1 MDIKKSIKETVEQYV
16 DNMQEEYLYH
26 ATPSCYLSS
35 IKKFGLGGKYLG
47 EGPLSYNHT
56 RLREIE
62 LISIINV
69 DNDIEVACNI
79 SKEFQKFNVY
89 ADYFDI
95 IKWCNTHPHLVV
107 SGHRSG
113 TLKGIKFSQYFF
125 GFTKDTISISK
136 IQEVFKVNG

>member
-1 MDIKKSIKETVEQYV
+1 MSQGSTVHLLNGV
-16 DNMQEEYLYH
+16 DGNSLTQGIYAHNKML
-26 ATPSCYLSS
+26 
-35 IKKFGLGGKYLG
+35 KFGLGGKYLG

-89 ADYFDI
+89 A
-95 IKWCNTHPHLVV
+95 K
-107 SGHRSG
+107 
-113 TLKGIKFSQYFF
+113 
-125 GFTKDTISISK
+125 
-136 IQEVFKVNG
+136 

>member
-1 MDIKKSIKETVEQYV
+1 MSQGSTVHLLNGV
-16 DNMQEEYLYH
+16 DGNSLTQGIYAHNKML
-26 ATPSCYLSS
+26 
-35 IKKFGLGGKYLG
+35 KFGLGGKYLG

>member
-1 MDIKKSIKETVEQYV
+1 MSQGSTVHLLNGV
-16 DNMQEEYLYH
+16 DGNSLTQGIYAHNKML
-26 ATPSCYLSS
+26 
-35 IKKFGLGGKYLG
+35 KFGLGGKYLG

-125 GFTKDTISISK
+125 GFTKDTISMSK

>member
-1 MDIKKSIKETVEQYV
+1 MSQGSTVHLLNGV
-16 DNMQEEYLYH
+16 DGNSLTQGIYAHNKML
-26 ATPSCYLSS
+26 
-35 IKKFGLGGKYLG
+35 KFGLGGKYLG
-47 EGPLSYNHT
+47 DGPLSYNHT

>member
-1 MDIKKSIKETVEQYV
+1 MAIGSTVHLLNGV
-16 DNMQEEYLYH
+16 DGNSLTQGIYAYNKML
-26 ATPSCYLSS
+26 
-35 IKKFGLGGKYLG
+35 KFGIGGKYLG

-125 GFTKDTISISK
+125 GFTKDTISMSK

>member
-1 MDIKKSIKETVEQYV
+1 MSQGSTVHLLNGV
-16 DNMQEEYLYH
+16 DVNSLTQGIYAHNKML
-26 ATPSCYLSS
+26 
-35 IKKFGLGGKYLG
+35 KFGLGGKYLG